1 MTMEKIGIRREIDK
15 MGRICIPIEMRK
27 LFKLENEVE
36 IQITNEGVLIKN
48 PEYILVKREEY
59 KD

>member
-1 MTMEKIGIRREIDK
+1 MEKIGIRREIDK

-36 IQITNEGVLIKN
+36 QKGQRKNLCPYLFIQLF
-48 PEYILVKREEY
+48 PLSRQR
-59 KD
+59 

>member
-1 MTMEKIGIRREIDK
+1 MEKIGIRREIDK

-27 LFKLENEVE
+27 LFKLENEVK

-48 PEYILVKREEY
+48 PEYILVKREEH

>member
-1 MTMEKIGIRREIDK
+1 MEKIGIRREIDK